1 MASWAEFKASAPEL
15 AERGR
20 ALLFRSGAGDG
31 LLATVAG
38 AGLPRVH
45 PVNVEIVDGRLMVFV
60 QAASSKLRDLEADG
74 RYALHAHV
82 DPAVP
87 HEFLLRG
94 RAREITDGPLRT
106 RAVESWSFAASDG
119 YVLFE
124 LGIEHALF
132 GERADADSWPP
143 HYTSWRRPPA

>member
-1 MASWAEFKASAPEL
+1 MASWADLEASAPGL
-15 AERGR
+15 AQRGR
-20 ALLFRSGAGDG
+20 SLLFRSGAGDG

-45 PVNVEIVDGRLMVFV
+45 PVNVEIVDGHLLVFV

-94 RAREITDGPLRT
+94 RAQAITDEDTRR

-132 GERADADSWPP
+132 GERADADTWPP
-143 HYTSWRRPPA
+143 RYTSWRG

>member
-1 MASWAEFKASAPEL
+1 L

-20 ALLFRSGAGDG
+20 SLLFRSAAGDG

-38 AGLPRVH
+38 AELPRVH

-60 QAASSKLRDLEADG
+60 QAASSKLRDLSADG
-74 RYALHAHV
+74 RYALHALV
-82 DPAVP
+82 DPTAP
-87 HEFLLRG
+87 HEFLVRG
-94 RAREITDGPLRT
+94 RAQVISEGALRT
-106 RAVESWSFAASDG
+106 HALESWSFAASDG

-132 GERADADSWPP
+132 GERADADTWPP
-143 HYTSWRRPPA
+143 RYTSWRRPPA